1 MYTRFQEHLA
11 AELKAIDEAGLYKR
25 ERIITTPQG
34 AVIKTSDGNEV
45 LNFCA
50 NNYLGLSSHPMVLEA
65 AKKAI
70 DTHGFGMSSVRFI
83 CGTQDIH
90 KELEQKIADFL
101 HTEDTILYAAA
112 FDANGGVF
120 EPLLHEQDA
129 IISDS
134 LNHASIID
142 GVRLC
147 KAMRYRYNNN
157 DMADLEVQLQVAFSR
172 WMAMWHNLIKFV
184 TSQTNTTQ
192 W

>member
-11 AELKAIDEAGLYKR
+11 AELTAIEEAGLYKR

-90 KELEQKIADFL
+90 KELEQKIAEFL

-112 FDANGGVF
+112 FDANG
-120 EPLLHEQDA
+120 
-129 IISDS
+129 
-134 LNHASIID
+134 
-142 GVRLC
+142 
-147 KAMRYRYNNN
+147 
-157 DMADLEVQLQVAFSR
+157 
-172 WMAMWHNLIKFV
+172 
-184 TSQTNTTQ
+184 
-192 W
+192 